1 MPVHGL
7 EYLITLNDQISKPLK
22 AIKGE
27 LDRIG
32 DVGKDAMM
40 KIGAGAAGVAAT
52 GASLYAALQ
61 PAIELTDAL
70 SNITATG
77 MSDQSLDKVKR
88 FALGFSSEFGV
99 AAVEVVDSANE
110 IIRAIDGLTDEEVIA
125 FTRSSNLLSKATAS
139 SVTEMGSYLGTMYG
153 IFKAEA
159 DKMGKAQWIEQMA
172 GQATLTANMF
182 KSSGESISQAFTNL
196 MATGQSKGVA
206 LAEQFAVLGNLQ
218 SVMPGGMSGTK
229 YGAFL
234 KGVGKAQAKLGLS
247 FLDSQKRMKPITEIL
262 SEIKKAYGD
271 TIDEVEAM
279 QLSKAFGSD
288 DAVAVISYLLPKI
301 GELRNNID
309 QIDDVSNLDDAAKT
323 AKIVTSVW
331 ERLSQIFTNI
341 RAAIGAPVL
350 KKITPFFDKLA
361 DMGASFVEWLDTYK
375 NIARW
380 LGYIVGGV
388 IALTA
393 VVPIVMLLIGLF
405 KVWGL
410 ALVALKLPFLALG
423 GASQLVF
430 GSISG
435 FLLNLVKLG
444 SPVQLMLVGI
454 KKLTLA
460 LLLPFKALWGLSK
473 GMLLFFKSG
482 FLAVIAVAKSFF
494 LALTI
499 SPLLTLKAVGAGL
512 WGSFLTGIK
521 LLLSPMSLWIGLFV
535 GLGLFI
541 YQFRSEIQAFFAG
554 VIKGFT
560 EWGISFEPVKN
571 GFLRIWEALKRIFN
585 VFTGLFGVTT
595 SSQASLSEWASV
607 GEMVGAGLAWTFQNV
622 LDVIELIASLIE
634 QVASIFEDV
643 AVIIIN
649 AWQDVLAAWGN
660 NDIWGVFNAIGS
672 GITNIFTR
680 VLHGVKNMFFTFL
693 NWLIDKVNSLG
704 SYIGIELPKIAMAE
718 MPTPEIVPQLKNA
731 SAGTANLALQMASQV
746 GAQQLAPKPDSNG
759 QVFSLGS
766 ANPPKLE
773 KSPQL
778 NKTMNTTQHNYRN
791 VTIQKIEVNSSKD
804 AMREVKELQELS

>member
-52 GASLYAALQ
+52 GDSLYAALQ

-182 KSSGESISQAFTNL
+182 KSSGESLSQAFTNL

-262 SEIKKAYGD
+262 GEIKKAYGD

-309 QIDDVSNLDDAAKT
+309 QIGDVSNLDDAAKT

-388 IALTA
+388 IIFTGLAAGLTLLSGIFSAIALSVSA
-393 VVPIVMLLIGLF
+393 ILGP
-405 KVWGL
+405 L
-410 ALVALKLPFLALG
+410 ALVVA
-423 GASQLVF
+423 
-430 GSISG
+430 
-435 FLLNLVKLG
+435 
-444 SPVQLMLVGI
+444 GI
-454 KKLTLA
+454 
-460 LLLPFKALWGLSK
+460 G
-473 GMLLFFKSG
+473 
-482 FLAVIAVAKSFF
+482 AVIY
-494 LALTI
+494 
-499 SPLLTLKAVGAGL
+499 
-512 WGSFLTGIK
+512 
-521 LLLSPMSLWIGLFV
+521 IG
-535 GLGLFI
+535 
-541 YQFRSEIQAFFAG
+541 YKFRDEFAAFFAG
-554 VIKGFT
+554 ISKGFSET
-560 EWGISFEPVKN
+560 SRGFEPLFSALSSIWLSVERLWAAFQRVFATIFNGSSSLQTFGTIGEAVGYVLGTAFN
-571 GFLRIWEALKRIFN
+571 GFI
-585 VFTGLFGVTT
+585 
-595 SSQASLSEWASV
+595 S
-607 GEMVGAGLAWTFQNV
+607 
-622 LDVIELIASLIE
+622 VIELIASLIE

-649 AWQDVLAAWGN
+649 AWQNVLAAWGS

-672 GITNIFTR
+672 GITNIFTN
-680 VLHGVKNMFFTFL
+680 VLSGVKNMFFTFL

-704 SYIGIELPKIAMAE
+704 SYIGVELPKIATAE
-718 MPTPEIVPQLKNA
+718 MPETPAVTPVAN
-731 SAGTANLALQMASQV
+731 SALGTANMAMQMANQV
-746 GAQQLAPKPDSNG
+746 STQQLMPKPDSNG